1 MQSITTELEAVPS
14 LVSRYLVVAMA
25 LGIDTDD
32 LQEKEVETPE
42 SLGERITELEE
53 IVKQARCLPA
63 MHARI
68 RTCESKLLEILANDN
83 EPLSAPPS
91 TPATSRP
98 SATAVHTSTSSTSQ
112 PSTVAAHTST
122 SSTSQLAVRTFTPC
136 GYAKPGE
143 SKYKYAPCMFA
154 RLNNMETE
162 CYGSARGLVDY
173 QSGIVRTAPGDGELT
188 YCQTHADR
196 VPAGYTHC
204 TKCHKFKSSIF
215 FGPANTNTCNYCNI
229 AHSISSRTVAVSKQD
244 ITEKIHGGL
253 LPPMHV
259 DEKGETVWT
268 CPSVEKPRKRKRE

>member
-1 MQSITTELEAVPS
+1 MQSLTTDLEAVPS

-25 LGIDTDD
+25 LGIDADD
-32 LQEKEVETPE
+32 LQEKDVATPE

-68 RTCESKLLEILANDN
+68 RKCESKLLEILGNDN
-83 EPLSAPPS
+83 APLSAPPS
-91 TPATSRP
+91 TP
-98 SATAVHTSTSSTSQ
+98 
-112 PSTVAAHTST
+112 
-122 SSTSQLAVRTFTPC
+122 STSQLSTIAVRTSTSATCQPSTIAVRTFAPC
-136 GYAKPGE
+136 AYAKAGE

-173 QSGIVRTAPGDGELT
+173 QSGIVRTAPGDRELT

-253 LPPMHV
+253 LPPVHM